1 MALRMAFRS
10 GLAARP
16 LPSTQSSS
24 RPALSWA
31 ARWKGSTASA
41 DKEDS
46 SKADE
51 TKPEVAVAEK
61 PKPAAAPTADLP
73 VTFEVRRRGIVAHS
87 GVGADA
93 GIYHR
98 KY

>member
-1 MALRMAFRS
+1 MALRMAFRG
-10 GLAARP
+10 GLAAKP

-31 ARWKGSTASA
+31 ARWKGSAAPA

-46 SKADE
+46 AKVDE
-51 TKPEVAVAEK
+51 KKPEVAVAEK
-61 PKPAAAPTADLP
+61 PKPAAAPIADLP
-73 VTFEVRRRGIVAHS
+73 VTFEVRRRGIVAHT
-87 GVGADA
+87 GVGTDA

-98 KY
+98 KC